1 MISAAVRSE
10 LTNSGAPLVSAAAL
24 GSAPKFADIYAGYF
38 RFVWS
43 TARYMGVETKA
54 LDDVVQDVF
63 VIIYERV
70 HTLQQREA
78 LRSWS
83 YGIVRRVVLTHHRTQ
98 RSALNKAEEL
108 LVNADLIHPVLP
120 TPQQITEESERAK
133 LFWSLVS
140 VLDERKREVFL
151 LAEFEEMTAPEIAK
165 LTNLPLNTVYSRLRA
180 AREELEEALR
190 RHIIRTQKRGR
201 LCAT

>member
-1 MISAAVRSE
+1 MNSAAVRSE
-10 LTNSGAPLVSAAAL
+10 LPHTGSPLVSAVVI
-24 GSAPKFADIYAGYF
+24 GSPPKFADIYANYF

-43 TARYMGVETKA
+43 TARYMGVETTA

-78 LRSWS
+78 LRSWI

-98 RSALNKAEEL
+98 RSALHKAEEL
-108 LVNADLIHPVLP
+108 LVNADLIHPELP
-120 TPQQITEESERAK
+120 TPQQVTEESERAK

-140 VLDERKREVFL
+140 VLDARKREVFL

-165 LTNLPLNTVYSRLRA
+165 LANLPLNTVYSRLRA

-190 RHIIRTQKRGR
+190 RHIVRTQQRAR
-201 LCAT
+201 LCGT